1 MKNKLFFLVFSMSI
15 NIFAQ
20 NFKLDGIY
28 YSPFGAFSIKQMELV
43 SDDEIIFYSDLFSEE
58 RSQIKMNYTL
68 SNIDGVSC
76 IKLNNKLPYELL
88 SDKYKSLYNQSFIKL
103 SRNLIFL
110 CAETKKETEILV
122 DGTERNIRYFIG
134 YFQGYPNY
142 FNNDF
147 ANEKKELE
155 VKIQASSFLREENII
170 YDEKNL
176 SLDNP
181 LVPWCEGVSGD
192 GIGEYVIITDKAPYE
207 RKFDFLMIMNGYFS
221 VEKPYLYKQN
231 GRVKRIKVTGL
242 KSRNKKILD
251 VLDTPHPQTVDIS
264 FLEMQEPFRVTIV
277 DVYKGTKYDDTCIN
291 CMEPWDFELIPYE
304 SHIAE

>member
-1 MKNKLFFLVFSMSI
+1 
-15 NIFAQ
+15 
-20 NFKLDGIY
+20 
-28 YSPFGAFSIKQMELV
+28 
-43 SDDEIIFYSDLFSEE
+43 
-58 RSQIKMNYTL
+58 MNYTL

-76 IKLNNKLPYELL
+76 IKLNNKLPYKLL

-110 CAETKKETEILV
+110 CAETKKE
-122 DGTERNIRYFIG
+122 
-134 YFQGYPNY
+134 
-142 FNNDF
+142 
-147 ANEKKELE
+147 LE
-155 VKIQASSFLREENII
+155 VKIQSSSFLREENII

-207 RKFDFLMIMNGYFS
+207 QKFDFLMIMNGYFS

-277 DVYKGTKYDDTCIN
+277 DVYS
-291 CMEPWDFELIPYE
+291 E
-304 SHIAE
+304 